1 MVASN
6 SAPPSEAAAV
16 SGGRLSELRLRLG
29 SVSTELQLL
38 MGFAALYLV
47 FALLYP
53 STFATA
59 SNAQNMARQGAILL
73 VVAIGQMFVLVIGGF
88 DISVGANMGFVST
101 AAALGMTE
109 HGGLVPGLLIGLAAG
124 AAIGLVNGVFVA
136 GLRISPFIVTLA
148 MLTFLNGFANQIS
161 SGASVFGLP
170 DSFKWF
176 GAADWGPI
184 PSALG
189 IAAIVLVLAWFV
201 LARVRIGLY
210 IYAIGGSRDTCRLA
224 GISVV
229 RYEILTYTVCGLLA
243 GVAGIMLGSRVSV
256 GQASL
261 GQGYE
266 LLSIATAVIGGAAIG
281 GGVGRLSGV
290 ILGVALLTVLNTGMD
305 IAGIGEFI
313 QQMVTGAVLVVAVL
327 VAQMRGVDLRGLG
340 RLGALR
346 LRRASSRSASAPS
359 EGRVVDPT
367 QER

>member
-1 MVASN
+1 MQPAESIASPEPER
-6 SAPPSEAAAV
+6 SRIPGLGDLRVRV
-16 SGGRLSELRLRLG
+16 SSI
-29 SVSTELQLL
+29 STELQLL
-38 MGFAALYLV
+38 VGLAALYAF
-47 FALLYP
+47 FAVLYP

-59 SNAQNMARQGAILL
+59 TNAQNMARQGAILL

-101 AAALGMTE
+101 VTALGMTE

-124 AAIGLVNGVFVA
+124 TAIGLVNGVLIA
-136 GLRISPFIVTLA
+136 GLRLSPFIITLA
-148 MLTFLNGFANQIS
+148 MLTFLGGFANQLS

-170 DSFKWF
+170 ASFQWF

-189 IAAIVLVLAWFV
+189 ISIVVLLLAWFV

-229 RYEILTYTVCGLLA
+229 RYEILTYTVCGALA
-243 GVAGIMLGSRVSV
+243 GVAGIMLASRVSV

-266 LLSIATAVIGGAAIG
+266 L
-281 GGVGRLSGV
+281 
-290 ILGVALLTVLNTGMD
+290 
-305 IAGIGEFI
+305 
-313 QQMVTGAVLVVAVL
+313 
-327 VAQMRGVDLRGLG
+327 
-340 RLGALR
+340 
-346 LRRASSRSASAPS
+346 
-359 EGRVVDPT
+359 
-367 QER
+367 